1 MRIKTQDTYISI
13 LLFNA
18 ILSYVVYDESWTE
31 PKKVFTKKEFSK
43 FPYKWEVQQLNK
55 KKVELKKEDR
65 EIVFHVIKQIDIL
78 PGKYRRKETQITL
91 SDTFWNLVTKGRKK
105 IQDAS

>member
-1 MRIKTQDTYISI
+1 MRIKTTDTHISI

-18 ILSYVVYDESWTE
+18 ILSYVVHDESWTE
-31 PKKVFTKKEFSK
+31 PTKAFTKKEFSK
-43 FPYKWEVQQLNK
+43 FPYKWEVQNLYK

-65 EIVFHVIKQIDIL
+65 EIVFHVIKQIEIF
-78 PGKYRRKETQITL
+78 PGKYRRKENHITL
-91 SDTFWNLVTKGRKK
+91 SEDFWNIVTKVRKK

>member
-1 MRIKTQDTYISI
+1 
-13 LLFNA
+13 
-18 ILSYVVYDESWTE
+18 
-31 PKKVFTKKEFSK
+31 
-43 FPYKWEVQQLNK
+43 LNK